1 MPGAHRF
8 VIGEYVADYEIL
20 KNEVFVFAIRHGR
33 QRPANQSPIP
43 TTITKPH
50 MIHVYEIFDRLIAF
64 PTVSRD
70 GNIDLIRYIADFLA
84 GAGIEA
90 QLYPHENGD
99 RASLF
104 ATVGPHK
111 QGGVVLSGHTDVV
124 PVEGQAWTSDPF
136 RLVRRENRL
145 FGRGAADMKGFIA
158 CAIEA
163 LVAAKDE
170 NLVRPLHVAFSY
182 DEEIGCVGV
191 RPMLTEL
198 AAAGIRPEW
207 VLIGEPTHMQVATG
221 HKGKTGIRA
230 TCRGHAAHSA
240 LAPTGLN
247 AIHLASDMLSGIREM
262 QAELERTGIRDA
274 DYDIPYTTLHAGVI
288 RGGTA
293 LNIVPDTCEMLFEIR
308 NIAEDDPGTIMDRFF
323 DRAEA
328 IVAPKKNMFPEA
340 AIELEIFNEYPGLS
354 TDVAGEITGRA
365 IALSGQAN
373 RIKVAFGT
381 EGGLFQE
388 VLGTTAI
395 VCGPGSM
402 DQGHKPDEFV
412 TIEQMEECR
421 SMLLRVTDTLKAD

>member
-1 MPGAHRF
+1 M
-8 VIGEYVADYEIL
+8 
-20 KNEVFVFAIRHGR
+20 
-33 QRPANQSPIP
+33 
-43 TTITKPH
+43 
-50 MIHVYEIFDRLIAF
+50 HVYEIFDRLIAF

-70 GNIDLIRYIADFLA
+70 GNIELIRYIADYLS

-90 QLYPHENGD
+90 ELYPHGDGD

-111 QGGVVLSGHTDVV
+111 RGGVVLSGHTDVV
-124 PVEGQAWTSDPF
+124 PVDGQAWTSDPF
-136 RLVRRENRL
+136 RLTRREDRL
-145 FGRGAADMKGFIA
+145 FARGAADMKGFVA

-170 NLVRPLHVAFSY
+170 DLARPLHVAFSY

-191 RPMLTEL
+191 RPMLAEL

-207 VLIGEPTHMQVATG
+207 VLIGEPTSMQVATG

-240 LAPTGLN
+240 LAPSGLN
-247 AIHLASDMLSGIREM
+247 AIHLASDMLTGIREM
-262 QAELERTGIRDA
+262 QAEIERTGRRDD
-274 DYDIPYTTLHAGVI
+274 DYDVPYTTLHAGVI
-288 RGGTA
+288 KGGTA
-293 LNIVPDTCEMLFEIR
+293 LNIVPDNCEMLFEIR
-308 NIAEDDPGTIMDRFF
+308 NIAGDDPKSIMNQFF

-328 IVAPKKNMFPEA
+328 IVSKSKSQFPETE
-340 AIELEIFNEYPGLS
+340 IRLDIFNEYPGLG
-354 TDVAGEITGRA
+354 TDEAGAVAERA
-365 IALSGQAN
+365 IALSGQSN

-412 TIEQMEECR
+412 SLAQMEACR
-421 SMLLRVTDTLKAD
+421 SMLLRVTDTLRAD

>member
-1 MPGAHRF
+1 M
-8 VIGEYVADYEIL
+8 
-20 KNEVFVFAIRHGR
+20 
-33 QRPANQSPIP
+33 
-43 TTITKPH
+43 T
-50 MIHVYEIFDRLIAF
+50 HVYEIFDRLIAF

-70 GNIDLIRYIADFLA
+70 GNIELIRYIADYLS

-90 QLYPHENGD
+90 ELYPHENGD

-111 QGGVVLSGHTDVV
+111 RGGVVLSGHTDVV

-136 RLVRRENRL
+136 RLTRREDRL
-145 FGRGAADMKGFIA
+145 FGRGAADMKGFVA

-163 LVAAKDE
+163 LVAARDE
-170 NLVRPLHVAFSY
+170 DLARPLHVAFSY

-191 RPMLTEL
+191 RPMLAEL

-207 VLIGEPTHMQVATG
+207 VLIGEPTSMQVATG

-247 AIHLASDMLSGIREM
+247 AIHLAADMLSGIREM
-262 QAELERTGIRDA
+262 QAEIERKGRRDD
-274 DYDIPYTTLHAGVI
+274 DYDVPYTTLHAGVI

-293 LNIVPDTCEMLFEIR
+293 LNIVPDNCEMLFEIR
-308 NIAEDDPGTIMDRFF
+308 NIAGDDPKSIMDEFF

-328 IVAPKKNMFPEA
+328 IVSSKKNQFPEA
-340 AIELEIFNEYPGLS
+340 AIELEIFNEYPGLG
-354 TDVAGEITGRA
+354 TDEAGAVTERA
-365 IALSGQAN
+365 ISLSGQAN

-412 TIEQMEECR
+412 SIQQMEACR
-421 SMLLRVTDTLKAD
+421 SMLLRVTDTLRAD